1 MGLLRTF
8 ARAGIAA
15 KVIQEAR
22 KPENQR
28 KVKDMVAKVRG
39 QGGQGDQGDQGGGIR
54 R

>member
-8 ARAGIAA
+8 AVAGIAK
-15 KVIQEAR
+15 KVFDEAR

-28 KVKDMVAKVRG
+28 KVRDAVEKVRSR
-39 QGGQGDQGDQGGGIR
+39 GGQGDQDSETR

>member
-8 ARAGIAA
+8 AVAGIAK
-15 KVIQEAR
+15 KVFDEAR

-28 KVKDMVAKVRG
+28 KVKEAVEKVRG
-39 QGGQGDQGDQGGGIR
+39 RGDQGGQGSETR